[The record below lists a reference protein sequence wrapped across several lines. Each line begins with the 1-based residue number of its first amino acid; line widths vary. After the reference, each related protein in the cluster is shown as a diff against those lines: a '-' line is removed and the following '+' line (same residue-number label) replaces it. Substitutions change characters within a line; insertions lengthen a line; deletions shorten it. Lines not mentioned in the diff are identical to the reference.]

1 MRTTPRLSFLAVLA
15 AVACLAAG
23 APGFAGNLSLT
34 WAPATDEMTAGYDV
48 ELLDADGH
56 LLQVLDAG
64 EEPRIYLSGLEDGRL
79 YRVRLRPY
87 DRFGNRARKPS
98 AELVTFPAPEVRE
111 IEGEIEAGRRSWVSL
126 HGVNFAD
133 GAEVILRPR
142 GVRVL
147 EATVVRHD
155 LLVLEVRAD
164 RDLVLRPGDV
174 TVVNPVRKAEEFFA
188 RHPEVLDLDGSGRV
202 DEADLGPVESLFGV
216 TRGDPLY
223 RLRWDPNGDG
233 VIDGEDRA
241 LLEEHLRR
249 AREDRGQGRP
259 LPTAARDRSP

>member
-1 MRTTPRLSFLAVLA
+1 MTMTPRLRSLVILA
-15 AVACLAAG
+15 AAVFLCAAP
-23 APGFAGNLSLT
+23 AVRAGSLSLT
-34 WAPATDEMTAGYDV
+34 WAPAVDEMTAGYDV
-48 ELLDADGH
+48 ELLDAEGH

-64 EEPRIYLSGLEDGRL
+64 EEPRIYLSGLEDGRV
-79 YRVRLRPY
+79 YRVRIRPY

-98 AELVTFPAPEVRE
+98 AELVTLPAPEVRE
-111 IEGEIEAGRRSWVSL
+111 VDGEIEAGRRSWVSL
-126 HGVNFAD
+126 HGSNFAD
-133 GAEVILRPR
+133 GAEVVPHPE

-155 LLVLEVRAD
+155 LLVLEVMAD

-174 TVVNPVRKAEEFFA
+174 TVVNPVRKAEEFFEH
-188 RHPEVLDLDGSGRV
+188 HPEVLDLDGSGRV

-216 TRGDPLY
+216 TRNDPRY

-241 LLEEHLRR
+241 LLEARLRR
-249 AREDRGQGRP
+249 ARETARRNRPAEAAARGQAP
-259 LPTAARDRSP
+259 